1 LSDNPPSDTLEVEIH
16 LDEEVEIHLDELI
29 AETPPRAEAPC
40 PPRAKSA
47 RPQRKRTQQPQP
59 TEPTQ
64 TQPTQPPPPATPAQP
79 QSATPQ
85 SAQPQSALPARFGEI
100 VARVAD
106 GRLRAL
112 ADSTLVRILKTLEAL
127 RPVEAALTRQKPVT
141 VGALF
146 VAVRAQATSLL
157 AFLTESVVNDDGIG
171 EEFRELLD
179 GIRFVMAH
187 EMGKVFSYEFPAL
200 TSAGPSQYSRAEL
213 TRAWGLLHNCL
224 QQTAITLVR
233 TIDPDATGQEL
244 FEDYRSKTENSLTL
258 YRELQL
264 LLQKVKTAEKANG
277 ILLKHSLVRHLEH
290 FREETMHFLMYKD
303 WGEFGRYVDEV
314 KRAFEEMEDFDC
326 VLHGLAQ
333 YLSTLIHHV
342 GMREVLTAGQAQAPA
357 PAAAPRAAEQGAPDT
372 VNA

>member
-1 LSDNPPSDTLEVEIH
+1 LSDNPPSDTLEFEIH
-16 LDEEVEIHLDELI
+16 LDEEIEIHLDELI
-29 AETPPRAEAPC
+29 AETPPRAEAPR
-40 PPRAKSA
+40 PPRAESA
-47 RPQRKRTQQPQP
+47 RLQ
-59 TEPTQ
+59 PTQ
-64 TQPTQPPPPATPAQP
+64 TQPTTPTQPTQPTPPTQPAQP
-79 QSATPQ
+79 QSAP
-85 SAQPQSALPARFGEI
+85 PQSALPARFGEI
-100 VARVAD
+100 VARVSD

-200 TSAGPSQYSRAEL
+200 TSGGPSQYSRAEL

-224 QQTAITLVR
+224 QQTAITLAR
-233 TIDPDATGQEL
+233 AIDPEATGQEL

-258 YRELQL
+258 YRELKL

-277 ILLKHSLVRHLEH
+277 ILLKHALVRHLEH

-342 GMREVLTAGQAQAPA
+342 GMREVLAARQTQAPA
-357 PAAAPRAAEQGAPDT
+357 SAAPRAAEQGAPDA